1 VWNVNFVVQ
10 NDENHASLIPTAKT
24 VAMLQGTF
32 TAIAAASLA
41 ASNAVASLPDG
52 AALTAG
58 AVAIAC
64 AIVSK
69 TFDGYASEATEIA
82 NNVSVS

>member
-1 VWNVNFVVQ
+1 
-10 NDENHASLIPTAKT
+10 
-24 VAMLQGTF
+24 VA
-32 TAIAAASLA
+32 A
-41 ASNAVASLPDG
+41 LPDG

-58 AVAIAC
+58 AVAVAC

-69 TFDGYASEATEIA
+69 TFNGNGSDAMEIA